1 MNPLEALLRP
11 IVSIVNRQIRLTTPA
26 RELCAELDGSVIAVR
41 VKNTALAMYFQVGAD
56 AIHLSSEFDDEPDAV
71 ISGSLLSLASLASG
85 EAAIRSGEVELRGD
99 AELAQS
105 FQQLWRL
112 ARPDLEE
119 ELSRLVGDAPAH
131 GIGEAARRIGKWGRD
146 ARDTIHQN
154 VSEYLQEESRAV
166 PSRYEVDAFQRKVDT
181 LRDDVARLG
190 ARIGILESRESGK

>member
-41 VKNTALAMYFQVGAD
+41 VKNTALAMYFQVRAD

-105 FQQLWRL
+105 FQQLLRL
-112 ARPDLEE
+112 GRPDLEE